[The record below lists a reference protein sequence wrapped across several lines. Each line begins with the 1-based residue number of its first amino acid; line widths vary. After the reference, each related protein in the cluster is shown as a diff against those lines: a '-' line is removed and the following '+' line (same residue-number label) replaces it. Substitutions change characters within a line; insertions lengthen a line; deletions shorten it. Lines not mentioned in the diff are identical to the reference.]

1 MALGINI
8 GGGLSGAGTGA
19 AIGSAIPGIGT
30 AAGAI
35 AGGILG
41 LFSGGGGNSYKD
53 QKKLMS
59 QAWEYE
65 KEGMGLQYEY
75 NNKMGDENQRRAQEL
90 WDYTN
95 VENQRKHLE
104 NAGLSVG
111 LMYGNGGTMQA
122 SSAGGQGQ
130 GVQGMKA
137 NPAEIAVQNKALGI
151 QMRQVE
157 SQTALNAASAA
168 KQMAEAEKIKG
179 VDTQET
185 KANIDNLI
193 AATDSEKERRNLI
206 KQQTWTE
213 VAQAE
218 VLNSTADFNTAKKEE
233 VKWQI
238 ENYKKGLK
246 KMQEEII
253 SLKIDN
259 SYKAQVLD
267 DQVKQAALMTA
278 QMTTN
283 LTKTQGD
290 IQKIAA
296 EIQKMGYDVAMKAEG
311 NEIQWKQLEKGYEE
325 LMINL
330 ELGTENIN
338 IAYKE
343 LIVEALKG
351 VAQAALGAT
360 AIKNSLGGKTVIKG
374 FGK

>member
-1 MALGINI
+1 MGLGLNL
-8 GGGLSGAGTGA
+8 GGGLSGAATGA
-19 AIGSAIPGIGT
+19 SIGSVIPGIGT
-30 AAGAI
+30 VAGAI
-35 AGGILG
+35 GGGILG
-41 LFSGGGGNSYKD
+41 LFSGGGGSRKD
-53 QKKLMS
+53 QEKLMDR
-59 QAWEYE
+59 AWGYE
-65 KEGMGLQYEY
+65 KEGMALQYGY
-75 NNKMGDENQRRAQEL
+75 NEQAAENTQERNKEM

-95 VENQRKHLE
+95 LENQRKHLE
-104 NAGLSVG
+104 NAKLSVG

-122 SSAGGQGQ
+122 SSAGGNQE
-130 GVQGMKA
+130 GVSAPKT
-137 NPAEIAVQNKALGI
+137 NPVEVAVQNKALGI
-151 QMRQVE
+151 QLRQVE

-193 AATDSEKERRNLI
+193 AATNSEKERKNLI

-213 VAQAE
+213 IAQAE

-278 QMTTN
+278 QMTAN

-296 EIQKMGYDVAMKAEG
+296 EIQKMGYDIAMKAEE

-360 AIKNSLGGKTVIKG
+360 AIKNALGGKTVIKG

>member
-1 MALGINI
+1 MALDVK
-8 GGGLSGAGTGA
+8 GGLSGAGTGA

-41 LFSGGGGNSYKD
+41 LFSGGGSGKKD
-53 QKKLMS
+53 KKLMQ

-65 KEGMGLQYEY
+65 KEGMGLQYQY
-75 NNKMGDENQRRAQEL
+75 NNQMAEANQERNKEL

-95 VENQRKHLE
+95 FEAQRRHLE
-104 NAGLSVG
+104 QAGLSVG
-111 LMYGNGGTMQA
+111 LMYGNGGATGA
-122 SSAGGQGQ
+122 STSGGQGS
-130 GVQGMKA
+130 GVQKPG
-137 NPAEIAVQNKALGI
+137 NPTEAAIQSKALGI
-151 QMRQVE
+151 QMQQMQ
-157 SQTALNAASAA
+157 SQTALNTASAA

-296 EIQKMGYDVAMKAEG
+296 EIQKMGYDVALKAEG

-360 AIKNSLGGKTVIKG
+360 AIKNALGGKTVIKG

>member
-1 MALGINI
+1 MGLGLNL
-8 GGGLSGAGTGA
+8 GGGLSGAATGA
-19 AIGSAIPGIGT
+19 SIGSLIPGIGT

-35 AGGILG
+35 GGGILG
-41 LFSGGGGNSYKD
+41 LFSGGGGSRKD
-53 QKKLMS
+53 QEKLMDR
-59 QAWEYE
+59 AWGYE
-65 KEGMGLQYEY
+65 KEGMALQYGY
-75 NNKMGDENQRRAQEL
+75 NEQAAQNTQERNKEM

-95 VENQRKHLE
+95 FENQRKHLE
-104 NAGLSVG
+104 KAKLSVG

-122 SSAGGQGQ
+122 SSAGGNQE
-130 GVQGMKA
+130 GVSAPKT
-137 NPAEIAVQNKALGI
+137 NPVEVAVQNKALGI
-151 QMRQVE
+151 QLRQVE

-193 AATDSEKERRNLI
+193 AATNSEKERKNLI

-233 VKWQI
+233 IKWQI

-278 QMTTN
+278 QMTAN

-360 AIKNSLGGKTVIKG
+360 AIKNALGGKTVIKG